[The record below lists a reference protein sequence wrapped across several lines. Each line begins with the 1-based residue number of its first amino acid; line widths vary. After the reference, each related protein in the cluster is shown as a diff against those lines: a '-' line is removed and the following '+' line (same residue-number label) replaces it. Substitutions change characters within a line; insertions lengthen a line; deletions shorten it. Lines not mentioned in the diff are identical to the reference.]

1 MIVIKTVETPGWDA
15 GARTLAALSGDGALT
30 FSVGQATGVVCGLNG
45 ADEQAHYREIEH
57 AFYIEPRGYRIL
69 ESGVEKTAKASRP
82 SGAIFRIERVAGV
95 VRYFVDDVPVYTSQT
110 PSGGPVFGDCSLYA
124 NGDSI
129 IDVEVT
135 AVDRTAGTL
144 AIGQVAAR
152 GNDEPIDAGFV
163 ALGRLIVS
171 GSESDR
177 ARGALAVGPV
187 WSKGGDRAF
196 SAGVIAVGPVKVAG
210 SEVAELLPDYG
221 SGFLNVGP
229 VHARGAEVPADVA
242 EGALEVGPLAARG
255 ADAPTSLGKLD
266 LGPVGLAG
274 YSLPAASL
282 SAHWPYWQADIRQF
296 AMAGMTDGIGVADGA
311 LPALAGSASGFR
323 AGGDL
328 LALLPALVGS
338 AAGGGACQCLLPA
351 LAGEAAGV
359 ALGLGRAVLDL
370 PALTG
375 EASGLAGS
383 IGRAVSLL
391 PALTGEASGAAAALG
406 DLPALTGE
414 ASGLAGSIG
423 RAVLDLPALI
433 GNAAGVA
440 WGIGRAVLDLP
451 AFLGS
456 AGEGVRI
463 MLELPAPE
471 GHAIGRAGSEDG
483 EVLAVNINTGA
494 VTRWLLGPAD
504 KLATAHGRLYGIRDG
519 VLFAMEGPTDL
530 QNAGIAVEVRFA
542 QQNFGTLQAKRPRA
556 VYLDC
561 RETAGVVL
569 SVIAD
574 EKAEHVYLGIPDAV
588 TAMGTHK
595 VKIGQGI
602 KFHTLGVR
610 VKNRDGDPITIS
622 GIEFV
627 GHTFSPRIKT

>member
-95 VRYFVDDVPVYTSQT
+95 VRYFVDDVAVYTSQT

-311 LPALAGSASGFR
+311 LPALAGSASGFH

-359 ALGLGRAVLDL
+359 ALGLGRAVL
-370 PALTG
+370 
-375 EASGLAGS
+375 
-383 IGRAVSLL
+383 
-391 PALTGEASGAAAALG
+391 